1 MSGRLADLARRYLP
15 SGAVIVSALY
25 LGSYVVGLL
34 RERVLAGT
42 FGAGA
47 ELDAYNA
54 AFQLPELLFDVLV
67 EAGLAAAFIPVFA
80 RLRSTEAGVA
90 DADRFARTVLTL
102 SIVVMGVGSVLLF
115 IFAEGTTQIIAPGF
129 TGAQRELYLDLFR
142 IMLVTQV
149 LFAASLTLG
158 QVLLADRRF
167 FWFAVAPILY
177 STGIIVG
184 TLAFSDAIGIYAA
197 AVGAVFGAI
206 LHLGSR
212 LVGLR
217 GTSFRVGFDWELRT
231 AQMGEFVRLT
241 IPRLISQPIEPIT
254 FAFFTN
260 LASRMAAGSL
270 TVFNMARNFQ
280 SAPVTFVGASFAVAA
295 FPALSTAYADGDRPT
310 FLRLVGRNLVSIVA
324 LTRARVDRDGR
335 PRRDRDRH
343 PARRRGVR
351 SRRCLA
357 DGRGPQRLRP
367 LGPVREHLPA
377 PEPCDLRHATHALPG
392 ARLDRRPARRDG
404 RDPAAPRRSRAAR
417 AADRLRDR
425 PGHEGRAAGARPRVA
440 LSRVDGYE
448 PSRGVVGMRTT
459 KRPSRSGYAPSGRV
473 QPGPIDS

>member
-1 MSGRLADLARRYLP
+1 VRGRLADLARRYLP

-102 SIVVMGVGSVLLF
+102 SIAAMGAGSVLL
-115 IFAEGTTQIIAPGF
+115 
-129 TGAQRELYLDLFR
+129 
-142 IMLVTQV
+142 
-149 LFAASLTLG
+149 
-158 QVLLADRRF
+158 

-197 AVGAVFGAI
+197 AVGAVLGAI

-217 GTSFRVGFDWELRT
+217 GTAFRVGFDWELRT

-280 SAPVTFVGASFAVAA
+280 GAPVTFVGASFAVAA

-310 FLRLVGRNLVSIVA
+310 FVRLVGRNLVSIVVLTVLASIAMVVLGEIAIGILLGGGAFGPDDVSRTAAVLSAFA
-324 LTRARVDRDGR
+324 LSVPFESTSQLLSRAIFATRHTLFQALASIAGLLFAMAATLLLLDGLEL
-335 PRRDRDRH
+335 
-343 PARRRGVR
+343 
-351 SRRCLA
+351 LA
-357 DGRGPQRLRP
+357 LPIGFAIGQATKAGLLAVVLGWRLRAWTATSP
-367 LGPVREHLPA
+367 L
-377 PEPCDLRHATHALPG
+377 
-392 ARLDRRPARRDG
+392 
-404 RDPAAPRRSRAAR
+404 AAS
-417 AADRLRDR
+417 
-425 PGHEGRAAGARPRVA
+425 
-440 LSRVDGYE
+440 
-448 PSRGVVGMRTT
+448 
-459 KRPSRSGYAPSGRV
+459 SG
-473 QPGPIDS
+473 